1 MPRVYVSSVLP
12 APAKTV
18 WQRVRDFNGLPRW
31 HPRIRES
38 RIEEGLPADKVGCV
52 RAFALQNGDRL
63 REQLAA
69 IESEIAE
76 MGATAVVGVEP
87 GRKRARN
94 AESLVDAMRRVLTG
108 TELTVTELSDAVQ
121 AAGYV
126 TTSPNFRTIVNQTL
140 IKYPKMFKRVA
151 RGVYTSR

>member
-1 MPRVYVSSVLP
+1 MAKKTKKKVRRSSGRRP
-12 APAKTV
+12 SSGG
-18 WQRVRDFNGLPRW
+18 GL
-31 HPRIRES
+31 EKMS
-38 RIEEGLPADKVGCV
+38 SA
-52 RAFALQNGDRL
+52 ALQAELARRQRQASSLLKKRDRL
-63 REQLAA
+63 REQLAQ

-94 AESLVDAMRRVLTG
+94 AESLVEAMHRVLTG
-108 TELTVTELSDAVQ
+108 TELTVTELSEAVQ

-140 IKYPKMFKRVA
+140 IKYPKTFKRVS
-151 RGVYTSR
+151 RGIYTAK

>member
-1 MPRVYVSSVLP
+1 MAKKSKMKTRRAPSSRGSLETMSS
-12 APAKTV
+12 A
-18 WQRVRDFNGLPRW
+18 
-31 HPRIRES
+31 
-38 RIEEGLPADKVGCV
+38 
-52 RAFALQNGDRL
+52 ALQAELARRQRQAANLLKKRDRL

>member
-1 MPRVYVSSVLP
+1 MAKKSKKKTRRAPSSRGSLETMSS
-12 APAKTV
+12 A
-18 WQRVRDFNGLPRW
+18 
-31 HPRIRES
+31 
-38 RIEEGLPADKVGCV
+38 
-52 RAFALQNGDRL
+52 ALQAELARRQRQASNLLKKRDRL

>member
-1 MPRVYVSSVLP
+1 KKKVRRSSGRRP
-12 APAKTV
+12 SSSSSGGS
-18 WQRVRDFNGLPRW
+18 GL
-31 HPRIRES
+31 ES
-38 RIEEGLPADKVGCV
+38 MSSA
-52 RAFALQNGDRL
+52 ALQAELARRQRQASSLLKKRDRL
-63 REQLAA
+63 REQLAQ

-94 AESLVDAMRRVLTG
+94 SESLVEAMQRVLAG
-108 TELTVTELSDAVQ
+108 TELTVTELSEAVQ

-140 IKYPKMFKRVA
+140 IKYPKTFKRVA
-151 RGVYTSR
+151 RGLYTAK

>member
-1 MPRVYVSSVLP
+1 MAKKSKKKTRRAPSSRGSLETMSS
-12 APAKTV
+12 A
-18 WQRVRDFNGLPRW
+18 
-31 HPRIRES
+31 
-38 RIEEGLPADKVGCV
+38 
-52 RAFALQNGDRL
+52 ALQAELARRQRQASNLLKKRDRL
-63 REQLAA
+63 REQLAE

-108 TELTVTELSDAVQ
+108 TELTVTELSEAVQ

-151 RGVYTSR
+151 RGVYSAR